1 MASAHGRLT
10 GKTNTM
16 ASLSSQ
22 GLDTRLADK
31 ARTYLIAAHGMD
43 TATADRIARQAAWRV
58 MAGLR
63 PSGVRQALPSV
74 VGVARHMALA
84 LPRPD
89 GAAVRPPIAARC
101 GRPMQRQPL
110 DPLTLEELKDQSR
123 RRGRRLVERLPRMPA
138 LAWGLTMA
146 VVSVVLVVVLP
157 AMTH

>member
-1 MASAHGRLT
+1 M
-10 GKTNTM
+10 KTHHM

-22 GLDTRLADK
+22 GLDTVLADK
-31 ARTYLIAAHGMD
+31 ARSYLIAAHGMD

-63 PSGVRQALPSV
+63 PSGVQQAVPAV
-74 VGVARHMALA
+74 VGMARHMALA

-123 RRGRRLVERLPRMPA
+123 RRGRRLVGHLPRLPA
-138 LAWGLTMA
+138 LVWGVTA
-146 VVSVVLVVVLP
+146 VAVSVVLLP
-157 AMTH
+157 AM